1 MNSRPRSGRPSADRC
16 EAEIGPKRPQGKDVR
31 PVRRSAPADAATS
44 SDAAARRRS
53 IAPLKALVPFLARHR
68 GHVAAALVAL
78 VAAAGVTLLLPLA
91 IRRMIDHGFSA
102 ADGAFIDRYFGML
115 VVLAA
120 ALAVASATRYYL
132 VTWLGERIVADL
144 RRQVFDHV
152 TRLSADFWDRSQ
164 SGEIV
169 SRLTADTTQIKS
181 AVGASASIALRNL
194 FLFVG
199 AIVMMIVT
207 SPRLSGL
214 VLLAIPVIV
223 LPLVGFGRSVRAK
236 SRFAQDTL
244 ASAAAFASESIG
256 AMRTLQ
262 AFTNEGSAI
271 GHFGRAVESAFA
283 AARASTKAR
292 AWLTAVAIFTV
303 FGSVVAVLWIG
314 ATDVLAGRLTPGSL
328 SQFVL
333 YSVFAA
339 GALSELSQV
348 WGEIAQGAGAA
359 ERLGE
364 LLAEQPTIT
373 APAHPVALPSPATG
387 EVAFEGVRFAYPGAP
402 DRVVLDGVDLAVRR
416 GEKVAL
422 VGPSGAGKS
431 TLFHLLLRYYDP
443 QGGRVTI
450 DGVDVRGADPTAVRD
465 RIAIVPQDTVI
476 FADTIMENIRYGRRD
491 ASDADVLAAAEA
503 ALVDEFVKGLPDG
516 YATQVGERGVTLSGG
531 QRQRLAIARAVLRAA
546 PILLL
551 DEATSALDAE
561 SEATVHTALS
571 RLMVGRTTLVIAH
584 RLATVLECDRILV
597 LDGGR
602 IVEEGTHE
610 TLVAKDGL
618 YARLARLQFQGGAG
632 TEG

>member
-1 MNSRPRSGRPSADRC
+1 VNS
-16 EAEIGPKRPQGKDVR
+16 
-31 PVRRSAPADAATS
+31 VRRSASADAATS
-44 SDAAARRRS
+44 DDAAARRRS
-53 IAPLKALVPFLARHR
+53 IKPLKALLPFLALHK
-68 GHVAAALVAL
+68 GHVAAAFVAL

-102 ADGAFIDRYFGML
+102 ADSAFIDRYFGML

-120 ALAVASATRYYL
+120 ALAVASANRYYL

-144 RRQVFDHV
+144 RRRVFDHV
-152 TRLSADFWDRSQ
+152 TKLSADFWDRSQ

-181 AVGASASIALRNL
+181 AVGASASIALRNF

-199 AIVMMIVT
+199 AVAMMIVT

-223 LPLVGFGRSVRAK
+223 LPLVAFGRKVRAR

-244 ASAAAFASESIG
+244 ADAAAFASESIG

-262 AFTNEGSAI
+262 AFTNETSAI
-271 GHFGRAVESAFA
+271 GHFARSVESAFE
-283 AARASTKAR
+283 AARSSTKAR

-364 LLAEQPTIT
+364 LLHEVPSIT
-373 APAHPVALPSPATG
+373 APANPVALPAPSIG
-387 EVAFEGVRFAYPGAP
+387 EVTFETVRFAYPGAS
-402 DRVVLDGVDLAVRR
+402 DRIVLGGVDIAVKR
-416 GEKVAL
+416 GEKIAL

-443 QGGRVTI
+443 TGGRVLI
-450 DGVDVRGADPTAVRD
+450 DGVDVKTADPTAVRD

-491 ASDADVLAAAEA
+491 ASDADVIEAAKA
-503 ALVDEFVKGLPDG
+503 ALVDEFVAALPQG

-561 SEATVHTALS
+561 SEATVHTALE

-584 RLATVLECDRILV
+584 RLATVLACDRILV

-602 IVEEGTHE
+602 IVEEGTHTE
-610 TLVAKDGL
+610 LVAKDGL
-618 YARLARLQFQGGAG
+618 YARLARLQFRNGGSGSDA
-632 TEG
+632 

>member
-1 MNSRPRSGRPSADRC
+1 VRL
-16 EAEIGPKRPQGKDVR
+16 ETQGEDAR
-31 PVRRSAPADAATS
+31 PVRRSASADAATPD
-44 SDAAARRRS
+44 DAAARRRS
-53 IAPLKALVPFLARHR
+53 IKPLKALLPFLARHK
-68 GHVAAALVAL
+68 GHVAAAFAAL

-115 VVLAA
+115 VILAG

-194 FLFVG
+194 FLFIG
-199 AIVMMIVT
+199 AVAMMIVT

-223 LPLVGFGRSVRAK
+223 LPLVAFGRKVRAR
-236 SRFAQDTL
+236 SRYAQDTL

-271 GHFGRAVESAFA
+271 AHFARSVESAFG
-283 AARASTKAR
+283 AARASTRAR

-364 LLAEQPTIT
+364 LLHEVPSIT
-373 APAHPVALPSPATG
+373 APANPVAMPVPSRG
-387 EVAFEGVRFAYPGAP
+387 EVSFEGVRFAYPGAP
-402 DRVVLDGVDLAVRR
+402 NRTVLDGVDIAVKR
-416 GEKVAL
+416 GEKIAL

-431 TLFHLLLRYYDP
+431 TLFHLLLRYYDTT
-443 QGGRVTI
+443 GGRVSV
-450 DGVDVRGADPTAVRD
+450 DGVDIRTADPTAVRD

-491 ASDADVLAAAEA
+491 ASDADVIEAAKA
-503 ALVDEFVKGLPDG
+503 ALVDEFVSVLPDG
-516 YATQVGERGVTLSGG
+516 YGTPVGERGVTLSGG

-561 SEATVHTALS
+561 SEATVHTALE

-584 RLATVLECDRILV
+584 RLATVLACDRILV
-597 LDGGR
+597 IDGGKV
-602 IVEEGTHE
+602 VEEGTHAE
-610 TLVAKDGL
+610 LVAKDGL
-618 YARLARLQFQGGAG
+618 YARLARLQFRNGGS
-632 TEG
+632 EG